1 MTKSDKVVIGLT
13 GGIGSGKSTITDMFA
28 DLGIDVVDADIV
40 ARMVVAPKS
49 KALKQISEHFGEKFI
64 QPDGHL
70 NRSLLRSR
78 VFSNEQDKAWLNNLL
93 HPLIRQRM
101 LKEIDL
107 STSSY
112 CLFVAPLL
120 IENNLQDFVQRIIVI
135 DITEAEQIKRT
146 VLRDTSS
153 NDEVQRII
161 TSQVSREERLS
172 HADDIIDNSKKDLM
186 EVNKQVKIL
195 DQSYRKLALK

>member
-1 MTKSDKVVIGLT
+1 MTKLHKVVIGLT

-64 QPDGHL
+64 QSDGHL
-70 NRSLLRSR
+70 NRALLRSQ
-78 VFSNEQDKAWLNNLL
+78 VFSNEQDKTWLNNLL

-101 LKEIDL
+101 LQEIEL

-120 IENNLQDFVQRIIVI
+120 IENNLQDIVQRIVVI
-135 DITEAEQIKRT
+135 DITEAEQIQRT
-146 VLRDTSS
+146 VLRDSS
-153 NDEVQRII
+153 SSDEIERII
-161 TSQVSREERLS
+161 ASQVSRTERLN

-186 EVNKQVKIL
+186 EVNKQVIRL
-195 DQSYRKLALK
+195 DKSYRKLALN